1 MTRIDAAAALNALL
15 RSQPEAAIRSG
26 IGANNASAANQQTRQ
41 ASERA
46 KSEDLAAQQHE
57 SQLLRRV
64 RELSAKDPERRR
76 KAFRLFLESVLLK
89 QLGTALEADQDF
101 SRIVDKVELQIES
114 DPDLRESSRV
124 AADILIE
131 RAIQKS

>member
-1 MTRIDAAAALNALL
+1 MRA
-15 RSQPEAAIRSG
+15 SV
-26 IGANNASAANQQTRQ
+26 GANNASTANQQTRQ
-41 ASERA
+41 ANERA
-46 KSEDLAAQQHE
+46 RSEDLSAQQHE

-89 QLGTALEADQDF
+89 QLGAALGSDQDF
-101 SRIVDKVELQIES
+101 SRIVDKVEQQIES

-124 AADILIE
+124 AAEILIE
-131 RAIQKS
+131 RSQEGG